1 MLVSR
6 TSIPTAEQK
15 QLASVKGVGV
25 EVLTDDPELRK
36 EAKSCA
42 AFMHEDTIVRLE
54 EIISSWPRLKR
65 IIGLVLCFKKLLS
78 CIRESRSAKKL
89 AHTKQLCSTP
99 LDLEGIKMVKK
110 EIIRSV

>member
-1 MLVSR
+1 M
-6 TSIPTAEQK
+6 
-15 QLASVKGVGV
+15 

-36 EAKSCA
+36 EATSCA
-42 AFMHEDTIVRLE
+42 AFMHEDTIVGLE

-89 AHTKQLCSTP
+89 AHTKQFCSTP
-99 LDLEGIKMVKK
+99 LDLEGIKMAKK